1 MKKTGFIAIVGRAN
15 VGKST
20 LLNAMLGE
28 KISIVSKKPQTTRNR
43 IMGILT
49 KGDNQFVFVDTP
61 GMHKPKT
68 QLGTYMV
75 KAINGAVAD
84 VDAAILVADA
94 AYLPGEIEKKLIE
107 KLRGLDLPILLVLN
121 KTDLAT
127 PAQIAETITAYA
139 ALGEYAS
146 VIPLCAMKNDGIAI
160 VLDEAEK
167 VLPEGDFI
175 FDEDELTDQ
184 PERQIASEV
193 IREKILRTTDD
204 EIPHGCAVVIEEF
217 KESRDMVK
225 IRAEIYCERESH
237 KRILIGKG
245 GATLKTIG
253 SYARED
259 LEKFFGVKI
268 YLDLWVR
275 VKENWRDKPSAVYDF
290 GYKPQDHE

>member
-28 KISIVSKKPQTTRNR
+28 KVSIVSKKPQTTRNR

-49 KGDNQFVFVDTP
+49 QGENQFVFVDTP

-68 QLGTYMV
+68 TLGTYMV

-94 AYLPGEIEKKLIE
+94 SYLPGDIEKKLIE
-107 KLRGLDLPILLVLN
+107 KLRGLDLPIILVLN
-121 KTDLAT
+121 KTDLAS

-146 VIPLCAMKNDGIAI
+146 VIPLCAMKNDGVAI
-160 VLDEAEK
+160 VLDEAETL
-167 VLPEGDFI
+167 LPEGDFI
-175 FDEDELTDQ
+175 FDEDALTDQ

-290 GYKPQDHE
+290 GYKPQDND

>member
-28 KISIVSKKPQTTRNR
+28 KVSIVSKKPQTTRNR

-49 KGDNQFVFVDTP
+49 QGDNQFVFVDTP

-68 QLGTYMV
+68 TLGTYMV

-94 AYLPGEIEKKLIE
+94 SYLPGEIEKKLIE

-121 KTDLAT
+121 KTDLAS

-146 VIPLCAMKNDGIAI
+146 VIPLCAMKNDGVAI
-160 VLDEAEK
+160 VLSEAEK
-167 VLPEGDFI
+167 LLPEGDFI
-175 FDEDELTDQ
+175 FDEDALTDQ

>member
-28 KISIVSKKPQTTRNR
+28 KVSIVSKKPQTTRNR

-49 KGDNQFVFVDTP
+49 QGDNQFVFVDTP

-68 QLGTYMV
+68 TLGTYMV

-94 AYLPGEIEKKLIE
+94 SYLPGDIEKKLIE
-107 KLRGLDLPILLVLN
+107 KLRALDLPILLVLN

-146 VIPLCAMKNDGIAI
+146 VIPLCAMKNDGVGI
-160 VLDEAEK
+160 VLAEAEK
-167 VLPEGDFI
+167 LLPEGDFI
-175 FDEDELTDQ
+175 FDEDALTDQ

-290 GYKPQDHE
+290 GYKPQDND

>member
-28 KISIVSKKPQTTRNR
+28 KVSIVSKKPQTTRNR

-49 KGDNQFVFVDTP
+49 QGDNQFVFVDTP

-68 QLGTYMV
+68 TLGTYMV

-94 AYLPGEIEKKLIE
+94 SYLPGDIEKKLIE
-107 KLRGLDLPILLVLN
+107 KLRALDLPILLVLN
-121 KTDLAT
+121 KTDLAS

-146 VIPLCAMKNDGIAI
+146 VIPLCAMKNDGVGI
-160 VLDEAEK
+160 VLAEAEK
-167 VLPEGDFI
+167 LLPEGDFI
-175 FDEDELTDQ
+175 FDEDALTDQ

-290 GYKPQDHE
+290 GYKPQDND

>member
-28 KISIVSKKPQTTRNR
+28 KVSIVSKKPQTTRNR

-49 KGDNQFVFVDTP
+49 QGDNQFVFVDTP

-68 QLGTYMV
+68 TLGTYMV

-94 AYLPGEIEKKLIE
+94 SYLPGEIEKKLIE

-121 KTDLAT
+121 KTDLAS

-146 VIPLCAMKNDGIAI
+146 VIPLCAMKNDGVTI
-160 VLDEAEK
+160 VLSEAEK
-167 VLPEGDFI
+167 LLPEGDFI
-175 FDEDELTDQ
+175 FDEDALTDQ

>member
-28 KISIVSKKPQTTRNR
+28 KVSIVSKKPQTTRNR

-49 KGDNQFVFVDTP
+49 QGDNQFVFVDTP

-68 QLGTYMV
+68 TLGTYMV
-75 KAINGAVAD
+75 KAINGAVAN

-94 AYLPGEIEKKLIE
+94 SYLPGDIEKKLIE
-107 KLRGLDLPILLVLN
+107 KLRALELPIILVLN

-146 VIPLCAMKNDGIAI
+146 VIPLCAMKNDGVAI

-167 VLPEGDFI
+167 LLPEGDFI
-175 FDEDELTDQ
+175 FDEDALTDQ

-193 IREKILRTTDD
+193 IREMILRTTDD

>member
-28 KISIVSKKPQTTRNR
+28 KVSIVSKKPQTTRNR

-49 KGDNQFVFVDTP
+49 QGDNQFVFVDTP

-68 QLGTYMV
+68 TLGTYMV

-94 AYLPGEIEKKLIE
+94 SYLPGEIEKKLIE

-121 KTDLAT
+121 KTDLAS

-146 VIPLCAMKNDGIAI
+146 VIPLCAMKNDGVAI
-160 VLDEAEK
+160 VLSEAEK
-167 VLPEGDFI
+167 LLPEGDFI
-175 FDEDELTDQ
+175 FDEDALTDQ

-290 GYKPQDHE
+290 GYKPQDQD

>member
-28 KISIVSKKPQTTRNR
+28 KVSIVSKKPQTTRNR

-49 KGDNQFVFVDTP
+49 QGDNQFVFVDTP

-68 QLGTYMV
+68 TLGTYMV

-94 AYLPGEIEKKLIE
+94 SYLPGEIEKKLIE

-121 KTDLAT
+121 KTDLAS

>member
-28 KISIVSKKPQTTRNR
+28 KVSIVSKKPQTTRNR

-49 KGDNQFVFVDTP
+49 QGDNQFVFVDTP

-68 QLGTYMV
+68 TLGTYMV

-94 AYLPGEIEKKLIE
+94 SYLPGDIEKKLIE
-107 KLRGLDLPILLVLN
+107 KLRALDLPILLVLN
-121 KTDLAT
+121 KTDLAS

-146 VIPLCAMKNDGIAI
+146 VIPLCAMKNDGVAI
-160 VLDEAEK
+160 VLAEAEK
-167 VLPEGDFI
+167 LLPEGDFI
-175 FDEDELTDQ
+175 FDEDALTDQ

-290 GYKPQDHE
+290 GYKPQDND

>member
-290 GYKPQDHE
+290 GYKPQDQD

>member
-20 LLNAMLGE
+20 LLNAMMGE

-43 IMGILT
+43 ITGILT

-68 QLGTYMV
+68 SLGTYMV

-94 AYLPGEIEKKLIE
+94 SYLPGDIEKKLIE
-107 KLRGLDLPILLVLN
+107 KLNKLELPVILVLN
-121 KTDLAT
+121 KTDLAE
-127 PAQIAETITAYA
+127 PVKIAEVITAYA
-139 ALGEYAS
+139 SLSEYAS
-146 VIPLCAMKNDGIAI
+146 VIPMSAMKNDGVSI

-167 VLPEGDFI
+167 LLPEGDFI
-175 FDEDELTDQ
+175 FDEDALTDQ
-184 PERQIASEV
+184 PERQIAAEV
-193 IREKILRTTDD
+193 IREKILRLCDD

-217 KESRDMVK
+217 TEGRDLVK

-290 GYKPQDHE
+290 GYKPEDHE

>member
-1 MKKTGFIAIVGRAN
+1 MKKTGFVAIVGRPN

-43 IMGILT
+43 ITGILT
-49 KGDNQFVFVDTP
+49 KGENQFVFVDTP

-68 QLGTYMV
+68 SLGTYMV

-94 AYLPGEIEKKLIE
+94 DYEPGDVEKKLLA
-107 KLRGLDLPILLVLN
+107 KLKSLELPVILVLN
-121 KTDLAT
+121 KTDLSN
-127 PAQIAETITAYA
+127 PEQIAKTITAYA
-139 ALGEYAS
+139 ALSEYAS
-146 VIPLCAMKNDGIAI
+146 VVPMCALKNDGIDI
-160 VLDEAEK
+160 ILDEVEK
-167 VLPEGDFI
+167 VLPEGDWI
-175 FDEDELTDQ
+175 FPEDELTDQ

-193 IREKILRTTDD
+193 IREKILRTCDD

-217 KESRDMVK
+217 TEGRDLVK

-237 KRILIGKG
+237 KRILIGKN
-245 GATLKTIG
+245 GANLKTIG

-275 VKENWRDKPSAVYDF
+275 VKENWRDKPSAVVDF
-290 GYKPQDHE
+290 GYKPNLD

>member
-28 KISIVSKKPQTTRNR
+28 KVSIVSKKPQTTRNR

-49 KGDNQFVFVDTP
+49 QGDNQFVFVDTP

-68 QLGTYMV
+68 TLGTYMV

-84 VDAAILVADA
+84 VDAAILVVDA
-94 AYLPGEIEKKLIE
+94 SYLPGDIEKKLIE
-107 KLRGLDLPILLVLN
+107 KLRGLELPIILVLN
-121 KTDLAT
+121 KTDLAS

-146 VIPLCAMKNDGIAI
+146 VIPLSAMKNDGVGI
-160 VLDEAEK
+160 VLAEAEK
-167 VLPEGDFI
+167 LLPEGDFI
-175 FDEDELTDQ
+175 FDEDALTDQ

-290 GYKPQDHE
+290 GYKPQDND

>member
-28 KISIVSKKPQTTRNR
+28 KVSIVSKKPQTTRNR

-49 KGDNQFVFVDTP
+49 QGDNQFVFVDTP

-68 QLGTYMV
+68 TLGTYMV

-94 AYLPGEIEKKLIE
+94 SYLPGEIEKKLIE

-121 KTDLAT
+121 KTDLT
-127 PAQIAETITAYA
+127 SPAQIAETITAYA

-146 VIPLCAMKNDGIAI
+146 VIPLCAMKNDGVAI
-160 VLDEAEK
+160 VLSEAEK
-167 VLPEGDFI
+167 LLPEGDFI
-175 FDEDELTDQ
+175 FDEDALTDQ

>member
-28 KISIVSKKPQTTRNR
+28 KVSIVSKKPQTTRNR

-49 KGDNQFVFVDTP
+49 QGDNQFVFVDTP

-68 QLGTYMV
+68 TLGTYMV

-94 AYLPGEIEKKLIE
+94 SYLPGDIEKKLIE
-107 KLRGLDLPILLVLN
+107 KLRALELPIILVLN
-121 KTDLAT
+121 KTDLAS
-127 PAQIAETITAYA
+127 PAQSAETITAYA

-146 VIPLCAMKNDGIAI
+146 VIPLCAMKNDGVAI

-167 VLPEGDFI
+167 LLPEGDFI
-175 FDEDELTDQ
+175 FDEDALTDQ

>member
-28 KISIVSKKPQTTRNR
+28 KVSIVSKKPQTTRNR

-49 KGDNQFVFVDTP
+49 QGDNQFVFVDTP

-68 QLGTYMV
+68 TLGTYMV

-94 AYLPGEIEKKLIE
+94 SYLPGDIEKKLIE
-107 KLRGLDLPILLVLN
+107 KLRALELPIILVLN
-121 KTDLAT
+121 KTDLAS

-146 VIPLCAMKNDGIAI
+146 VIPLCAMKNDGVAI

-167 VLPEGDFI
+167 LLPEGDFI
-175 FDEDELTDQ
+175 FDEDALTDQ

-290 GYKPQDHE
+290 GYKPQDLE

>member
-28 KISIVSKKPQTTRNR
+28 KVSIVSKKPQTTRNR

-49 KGDNQFVFVDTP
+49 QGDNQFVFVDTP

-68 QLGTYMV
+68 TLGTYMV

-94 AYLPGEIEKKLIE
+94 SYLPGEIEKKLIE

-121 KTDLAT
+121 KTDLAS

-146 VIPLCAMKNDGIAI
+146 VIPLCAMKNDGVAI
-160 VLDEAEK
+160 VLAEAEK
-167 VLPEGDFI
+167 LLPEGDFI
-175 FDEDELTDQ
+175 FDEDALTDQ

>member
-1 MKKTGFIAIVGRAN
+1 
-15 VGKST
+15 
-20 LLNAMLGE
+20 
-28 KISIVSKKPQTTRNR
+28 
-43 IMGILT
+43 
-49 KGDNQFVFVDTP
+49 
-61 GMHKPKT
+61 
-68 QLGTYMV
+68 
-75 KAINGAVAD
+75 
-84 VDAAILVADA
+84 
-94 AYLPGEIEKKLIE
+94 E
-107 KLRGLDLPILLVLN
+107 KLRGLDLPIILVLN
-121 KTDLAT
+121 KTDLAN

-290 GYKPQDHE
+290 GYKPQDND

>member
-28 KISIVSKKPQTTRNR
+28 KVSIVSKKPQTTRNR

-49 KGDNQFVFVDTP
+49 RGENQFVFVDTP

-68 QLGTYMV
+68 TLGTYMV

-94 AYLPGEIEKKLIE
+94 SYLPGDIEKKLIE
-107 KLRGLDLPILLVLN
+107 KLRALELPILLVLN
-121 KTDLAT
+121 KTDLAS

-146 VIPLCAMKNDGIAI
+146 VIPLCAMKNDGVAI
-160 VLDEAEK
+160 VLAEAEK
-167 VLPEGDFI
+167 LLPEGDFI
-175 FDEDELTDQ
+175 FDEDALTDQ

-290 GYKPQDHE
+290 GYKPQDND

>member
-28 KISIVSKKPQTTRNR
+28 KVSIVSKKPQTTRNR

-49 KGDNQFVFVDTP
+49 QGDNQFVFVDTP

-68 QLGTYMV
+68 TLGTYMV
-75 KAINGAVAD
+75 KAINGAVAN

-94 AYLPGEIEKKLIE
+94 SYLPGDIEKKLIE
-107 KLRGLDLPILLVLN
+107 KLRALELPIILVLN

-146 VIPLCAMKNDGIAI
+146 VIPLCAMKNDGVAI

-167 VLPEGDFI
+167 LLPEGDFI
-175 FDEDELTDQ
+175 FDEDALTDQ

>member
-68 QLGTYMV
+68 TLGTYMV

-94 AYLPGEIEKKLIE
+94 SYLPGEIEKKLIE

>member
-28 KISIVSKKPQTTRNR
+28 KVSIVSKKPQTTRNR

-49 KGDNQFVFVDTP
+49 QGDNQFVFVDTP

-68 QLGTYMV
+68 TLGTYMV

-94 AYLPGEIEKKLIE
+94 SYLPGDIEKKLIE
-107 KLRGLDLPILLVLN
+107 KLRALDLPIILVLN

-139 ALGEYAS
+139 SLGEYAS
-146 VIPLCAMKNDGIAI
+146 VIPLSAMKNDGVAI
-160 VLDEAEK
+160 VLEEAK
-167 VLPEGDFI
+167 KLLPEGDFI
-175 FDEDELTDQ
+175 FDEDALTDQ

-290 GYKPQDHE
+290 GYKPQDND

>member
-28 KISIVSKKPQTTRNR
+28 KVSIVSKKPQTTRNR

-49 KGDNQFVFVDTP
+49 QGDNQFVFVDTP

-68 QLGTYMV
+68 TLGTYMV

-94 AYLPGEIEKKLIE
+94 SYLPGDIEKKLIE
-107 KLRGLDLPILLVLN
+107 KLRALELPIILVLN

-146 VIPLCAMKNDGIAI
+146 VIPLCAMKNDGVAI

-167 VLPEGDFI
+167 LLPEGDFI
-175 FDEDELTDQ
+175 FDEDALTDQ

>member
-20 LLNAMLGE
+20 LLNAMMGE

-43 IMGILT
+43 ITGILT

-68 QLGTYMV
+68 SLGTYMV

-94 AYLPGEIEKKLIE
+94 SYLPGDIEKKLIE
-107 KLRGLDLPILLVLN
+107 KLNKLELPVILVLN
-121 KTDLAT
+121 KTDLAE
-127 PAQIAETITAYA
+127 PAKIAEVITAYA
-139 ALGEYAS
+139 TLSEYAS
-146 VIPLCAMKNDGIAI
+146 VIPMSAMKNDGVSI

-167 VLPEGDFI
+167 LLPEGDFI
-175 FDEDELTDQ
+175 FDEDALTDQ
-184 PERQIASEV
+184 PERQIAAEV
-193 IREKILRTTDD
+193 IREKILRLCDD

-217 KESRDMVK
+217 TEGRDLVK

-290 GYKPQDHE
+290 GYKPEDHE